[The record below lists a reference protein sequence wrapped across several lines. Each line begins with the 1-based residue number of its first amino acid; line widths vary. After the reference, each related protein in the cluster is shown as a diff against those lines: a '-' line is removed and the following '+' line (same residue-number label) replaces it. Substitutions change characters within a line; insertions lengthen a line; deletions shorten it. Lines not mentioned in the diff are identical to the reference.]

1 MNHGRWLKPSLILL
15 DVPAASVD
23 DALRA
28 TARAAAASIGVD
40 PVRVEQLLSQSTETG
55 GYAVGGAV
63 AVPHANIPGLDQ
75 TAVALVRT
83 QRPVPVQAMDGLP
96 ADIFFVILSRP
107 DDPKGH
113 LLLLAHIA
121 RLARSRTLLD
131 GLRQVRNAQEA
142 VSLVEAAEL
151 RHAPGPPTAPMPAAA
166 HFLALI
172 SVAGEKAVD
181 ALLVALLDQEFG
193 DASILE
199 AQSLRDAVTQ
209 EVPLFAGFRDIFGD
223 PGGRRVLLLEVPAER
238 AEDLAMAVRRVFE
251 ECKPAE
257 GHFSLMPL
265 QSRWVWTPPHSEGP
279 SRGH

>member
-1 MNHGRWLKPSLILL
+1 MNHGRWLKRSLILL

-40 PVRVEQLLSQSTETG
+40 AARVEHLLSQSTETG

-83 QRPVPVQAMDGLP
+83 QRPVPVHAMDGQP

-131 GLRQVRNAQEA
+131 GLRQVHTPDEA
-142 VSLVEAAEL
+142 VALVEAAEL
-151 RHAPGPPTAPMPAAA
+151 RHAPGPTTATMPAAA
-166 HFLALI
+166 HFLAMI

-181 ALLVALLDQEFG
+181 ALLVALLAQELG

-238 AEDLAMAVRRVFE
+238 IEDLAVAVRRVFE

-257 GHFSLMPL
+257 GRFSLVPL
-265 QSRWVWTPPHSEGP
+265 QSHWLWTPPRSEGP

>member
-1 MNHGRWLKPSLILL
+1 MNHGRWLKQSLVLL

-23 DALRA
+23 DVLRA
-28 TARAAAASIGVD
+28 TAHAAAASIGVD
-40 PVRVEQLLSQSTETG
+40 AVRVEQLLVQSTETG

-63 AVPHANIPGLDQ
+63 AVPHANIPGLEQ

-83 QRPVPVQAMDGLP
+83 QRPVPVQAMDALP

-131 GLRQVRNAQEA
+131 GLRQVRTPDEA
-142 VSLVEAAEL
+142 VALVEAAEL
-151 RHAPGPPTAPMPAAA
+151 RHAPGPTTAPVPAAT

-172 SVAGEKAVD
+172 SVAGEETVD
-181 ALLVALLDQEFG
+181 ALLVALLEQAFG

-238 AEDLAMAVRRVFE
+238 TEDLAVAVRRVFE
-251 ECKPAE
+251 ECEPAE
-257 GHFSLMPL
+257 AHFSLMPL
-265 QSRWVWTPPHSEGP
+265 QSHWVWTPPHSEGAP
-279 SRGH
+279 RGH

>member
-1 MNHGRWLKPSLILL
+1 MNHGRWLKQPLILL

-40 PVRVEQLLSQSTETG
+40 AARVEQLLSQSTETG

-131 GLRQVRNAQEA
+131 GLRQVRTPDEA
-142 VSLVEAAEL
+142 VALVEAAEL
-151 RHAPGPPTAPMPAAA
+151 RHAPGPTSAPPPAAA

-172 SVAGEKAVD
+172 SVAGEKTVD
-181 ALLVALLDQEFG
+181 ALLVALLDQELG

-223 PGGRRVLLLEVPAER
+223 PGGRRLLLLELPAER
-238 AEDLAMAVRRVFE
+238 IEDLAVVVRRVFE
-251 ECKPAE
+251 ECRPAE
-257 GHFSLMPL
+257 GRFTLMPL
-265 QSRWVWTPPHSEGP
+265 QSHWVWTPPRSEGP